1 MNNLIG
7 SIIDYESGLMDDD
20 EIVAFFQEILES
32 GLCWTLQG
40 HYGRTAMALM
50 EAGLIGRRDNDT

>member
-50 EAGLIGRRDNDT
+50 EAGLIGRRDNDA